1 MKPQSPMSALPA
13 SEAAL
18 RKLHD
23 PIPMKALKTALPSSS
38 GLQSLYN
45 MDMNDCYSK
54 LRELVPTIPSNKKM
68 SRIEILQ
75 HVIDYIQDLQTALDG
90 HPGVQALSLS
100 VGMAAETSPTG
111 RDRKPL
117 GALALTQD
125 GNNRQTHTQTLLS
138 DKPETVLPTT
148 RVC

>member
-54 LRELVPTIPSNKKM
+54 LRELVPTIPSNKKI

-90 HPGVQALSLS
+90 HPGVQALSLRYPS
-100 VGMAAETSPTG
+100 
-111 RDRKPL
+111 R
-117 GALALTQD
+117 
-125 GNNRQTHTQTLLS
+125 H
-138 DKPETVLPTT
+138 VLKYMCQQPTT
-148 RVC
+148 SLTLVRRARYNSGFIFRNITIAAHLCS